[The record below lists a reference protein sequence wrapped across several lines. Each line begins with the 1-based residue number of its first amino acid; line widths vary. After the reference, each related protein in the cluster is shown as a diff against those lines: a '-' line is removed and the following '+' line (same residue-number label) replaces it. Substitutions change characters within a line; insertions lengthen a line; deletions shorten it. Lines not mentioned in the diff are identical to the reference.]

1 MGDLPVDGES
11 LALMQSGQQMEI
23 DKFCLHK

>member
-11 LALMQSGQQMEI
+11 LALMESGQQMEI
-23 DKFCLHK
+23 DKFCLHR